1 MTSCVK
7 MVLPQITNSGEIAM
21 NQSHFNTI
29 EVPRKSGK
37 HLSLEVRDMIQALHW
52 QGLSFRGIVAAVNCS
67 YYRLLRTPAW
77 NSGEKGLLWA

>member
-1 MTSCVK
+1 